1 MAKAEIIVDKGERK
15 SLVAHELI
23 KLGVRVRFERLP
35 VADYIMGKT
44 AVERK
49 TASDFIS
56 SIINKRLFRQ
66 LEEIKQFEKALL
78 IIEGNLYETGFNE
91 NAIRGMLLSIMLDYN
106 IPVIFTADYD
116 ETAAF
121 LASIVKRDGKKKN
134 EIGLKAKK
142 RVHSLSEQQQMIIE
156 GLPSVG
162 PNIAKALLRKFKT
175 IKKLVNANEEEL
187 LEVEKIGKKK
197 AKIIKN
203 ILEEIYNP
211 H

>member
-78 IIEGNLYETGFNE
+78 IIEGDLYETGFNE

-134 EIGLKAKK
+134 EIGLRAKK

-203 ILEEIYNP
+203 ILEEIYRP